1 LEKTISSPSEAS
13 PVISL
18 VIPVY
23 NEMGTLA
30 ELLRRV
36 VAVDMRKELVIVD
49 DCSTDGSRELLRRL
63 TDEGLGALEGAKPK
77 NETQVRVFFQEKNQG
92 KGAALRRG
100 FQEARGDI
108 VIVQDADLEY
118 DPREIPRVVQ
128 PIAQGDAD
136 VVFGSR
142 FTGSPRRVLFYWHA
156 VMNGL
161 LTTLSNMTSGL
172 NLTDMETCYK
182 AFRREVIQSIV
193 IEEDRF
199 GFEPEIT
206 AKVARGRYRVY
217 EVPIS
222 YHGRTYEEGK
232 KIGWKDGVRALY
244 AIFKFALKTHP
255 LQKKAPAQPPQLS
268 AGQSTEAK
276 AAPKRAE
283 ADRPSG
289 RG

>member
-1 LEKTISSPSEAS
+1 MAQNAVQPQSAML
-13 PVISL
+13 VSL

-23 NEMGTLA
+23 NEIPTLA
-30 ELLRRV
+30 ELLRRCI
-36 VAVDMRKELVIVD
+36 AVDFPKELVLVD
-49 DCSTDGSRELLRRL
+49 DCSKDGSRELLRQL
-63 TDEGLGALEGAKPK
+63 QEQGLAMLGGTARNR
-77 NETQVRVFFQEKNQG
+77 NEVRVLFQETNQG

-100 FQEARGDI
+100 FAEATGDI

-118 DPREIPRVVQ
+118 DPRDIPKVIQ
-128 PIAQGDAD
+128 PILDGNAD

-142 FTGSPRRVLFYWHA
+142 FTGTPRRVLYYWHTVLNNA
-156 VMNGL
+156 

-182 AFRREVIQSIV
+182 AFRAEVLRSLKV
-193 IEEDRF
+193 EEDRF

-206 AKVARGRYRVY
+206 AKVARGRWRVF

-244 AIFKFALKTHP
+244 AI
-255 LQKKAPAQPPQLS
+255 
-268 AGQSTEAK
+268 AK
-276 AAPKRAE
+276 YSVKR
-283 ADRPSG
+283 
-289 RG
+289 